1 MLKRSV
7 RYTVRL
13 DSNLQSQI
21 EQVAKTRGFSNASAY
36 IRAAL
41 ERDIAGPEAALDSA
55 ELRLS
60 STLDRL
66 QKSINRL
73 SNGQQALIAMVDGLV
88 KILLTAIPE
97 PPASEHVQAIS
108 RGKLRH
114 QRYLKSVG
122 LSMRTEAAALVEELV
137 DRVED

>member
-1 MLKRSV
+1 MQKRSV

-13 DSNLQSQI
+13 DPKLQAQI
-21 EQVAKTRGFSNASAY
+21 EHVAKTRGFSSASAY

-41 ERDIAGPEAALDSA
+41 ERDISGPEAALDSA

-60 STLDRL
+60 ATLDRL
-66 QKSINRL
+66 HKSIHRF
-73 SNGQQALIAMVDGLV
+73 SNGQQVLIAMVDGLV

-97 PPASEHVQAIS
+97 PPAAEQAQAVS

-122 LSMRTEAAALVEELV
+122 LSMRTEALALVDGLV
-137 DRVED
+137 DHVEE